1 MSRSPRLS
9 TPRKVPSELV
19 NRTLSTRPPSIQ
31 LAVSPTSMLGL
42 NVLGPSS
49 MTGERQSWSLLLLL
63 CVAQFMVIVDITV
76 VNVAL
81 PSIGKALN
89 FSSAADLQWVVS
101 AYVLVSGGLV
111 LLGGRTADLLG
122 RRRVFLTG
130 LLLFTTAS
138 LASGLAPSPLPL
150 VISRAFQGL
159 GAALLTPAALSIIT
173 TTYSGRQRAAGLA
186 VWGAIGAGGAA
197 AGVLLGGALTSWLGW
212 QWVFFINVPVGAV
225 AAVFALRLVPA
236 ASARLG
242 RWRELDITGAAT
254 LIAGLLLFVYAIQG
268 AATNGWG
275 SSRTLIPF
283 ILSLG
288 LLATFGV
295 VERLVTGP
303 IVPPS
308 VWRLRSL
315 VSSSAVMLGATAIMA
330 GSFFLNSL
338 YLQRVL
344 GASPLEAGLAFLPF
358 AAVIAVG
365 AQLGSRL
372 LPHLGARWV
381 LVGLIATAGGTL
393 LPSRMPDRATYLAN
407 VLPGFVTLG
416 IGLGFSFMA
425 VWMTAMADVDSDHA
439 GLASGLMTTG
449 HEIGAALG
457 VAIFSAIAT
466 MGAVQAG
473 FPTGYRDGLLAAAL
487 LAGAVAVLA
496 LVALPRIRLHGG

>member
-1 MSRSPRLS
+1 VTDQQQGLVTQGIPTHPPVERSS
-9 TPRKVPSELV
+9 VF
-19 NRTLSTRPPSIQ
+19 
-31 LAVSPTSMLGL
+31 
-42 NVLGPSS
+42 
-49 MTGERQSWSLLLLL
+49 ERQSWSLLLLL

-81 PSIGKALN
+81 PSIGKALH

-101 AYVLVSGGLV
+101 AYVLVSGSLV

-150 VISRAFQGL
+150 MISRGFQGL

-173 TTYSGRQRAAGLA
+173 TTYSGAQRAVGLA
-186 VWGAIGAGGAA
+186 AWGAIGAGGAA

-236 ASARLG
+236 ESARLR
-242 RWRELDITGAAT
+242 RWRELDIAGAVT
-254 LIAGLLLFVYAIQG
+254 LIAGLLLLVYAIQG
-268 AATNGWG
+268 AASNGWG
-275 SSRTLIPF
+275 SARMLIPF

-303 IVPPS
+303 MVPPS

-381 LVGLIATAGGTL
+381 LVLGLITTAGGTL
-393 LPSRMPDRATYLAN
+393 LLSRMPDHATYLAN
-407 VLPGFVTLG
+407 LLPGFVALG

-425 VWMTAMADVDSDHA
+425 VWITAMADVDSDHA

-457 VAIFSAIAT
+457 VAIFSVIAT

-487 LAGAVAVLA
+487 LAGAVAALA
-496 LVALPRIRLHGG
+496 LLALPRVRLADSARARLHGG